1 MTTTPG
7 VTERESQLLDRVTIR
22 FAGDSG
28 DGMQLTGT
36 QFTRTAAVFGNDV
49 STFPDYPAEIRAPAG
64 SLPGVSGFQI
74 SFSASDIHTP
84 GDAPDVLVAMNP
96 AALKT
101 NLPDLPAGGALIV
114 NSDAFT
120 ASNLSKAAYASN
132 PLTDGSLKA
141 YKVFEVPIGQL
152 NARALDGLDMT
163 SKQADL
169 TKNFF
174 ALGLM
179 FWLYE
184 RSMEPTIE
192 WIDQKFSS
200 RPVIAEANARA
211 LKAGYAF
218 GETTEMFHTTYR
230 VPKAKLAP
238 GTYRNITGN
247 EATALGFLAAAN
259 LARRDLFYGSYPITP
274 ATDVLHQLAGYKSFG
289 VRTFQAEDE
298 IAAMGATIGAAYG
311 GALALTGTSG
321 PGLALKTE
329 AMGLAVM
336 TELPMVV
343 INVQRAGPSTGLPT
357 KVEQADLLQVL
368 YGRNGESPLPVVA
381 PATPAEC
388 FTLAIEASRIALKY
402 MTPVVYLSDAFVGNG
417 AEPWR
422 VPDLEDLPDISVE
435 NAVKGEGTF
444 LPYGRDPETLS
455 RPWAVP
461 GTPGL
466 EHRIGGLEKLDGL
479 GTVSYDAENHH
490 RMAVL
495 RAAKVAGIAR
505 DIPPLETLG
514 ADEGEL
520 LILGWGSTYGA
531 IRSATELLLAEGKS
545 VAHAHLRYLN
555 PFPANTA
562 EVLKRYRTVLVPELN
577 LGQLWFVI
585 RGTYL
590 VDAVSYGRVRG
601 KPFRIAEIVA
611 EAERLLAERRVT
623 R

>member
-1 MTTTPG
+1 MTTTEG
-7 VTERESQLLDRVTIR
+7 FERDVQLLDRVTIR

-36 QFTRTAAVFGNDV
+36 QFTRTAAVFGNDI

-101 NLPDLPAGGALIV
+101 NVVDVPAGGAVIV

-120 ASNLSKAAYASN
+120 PGNLGKAAYASN
-132 PLTDGSLKA
+132 PLTDGSLKQYA
-141 YKVFEVPIGQL
+141 VFEVPISTL
-152 NARALDGLDMT
+152 NASALQGLEMT
-163 SKQADL
+163 SKQVDL

-184 RSMEPTIE
+184 RSMAPTLA
-192 WIDQKFSS
+192 WIDEKFGG
-200 RPVIAEANARA
+200 RPVIAEANRRA
-211 LKAGYAF
+211 LAAGYAF

-230 VPKAKLAP
+230 VPKAKLPP

-247 EATALGFLAAAN
+247 EATALGFLAAAK
-259 LARRDLFYGSYPITP
+259 AADRDLFYGSYPITP
-274 ATDVLHQLAGYKSFG
+274 ASDILHQLSGYKSFG

-321 PGLALKTE
+321 PGVALKTE

-336 TELPMVV
+336 TELPMVIV
-343 INVQRAGPSTGLPT
+343 NVQRAGPSTGLPT
-357 KVEQADLLQVL
+357 KVEQADLFQAIF
-368 YGRNGESPLPVVA
+368 GRNGECPMPVLA
-381 PATPAEC
+381 PATPGEC
-388 FTLAIEASRIALKY
+388 FTFAVEAARIALKY
-402 MTPVVYLSDAFVGNG
+402 MTPVVYLSDAFIGNG

-422 VPDLEDLPDISVE
+422 VPSVEELPDISVP

-444 LPYGRDPETLS
+444 LPYGRDPDTLS
-455 RPWAVP
+455 RPWAIP

-479 GTVSYDAENHH
+479 GTVNYDADNHH
-490 RMAVL
+490 RMTVF
-495 RAAKVAGIAR
+495 RRDKVAGIAN
-505 DIPPLETLG
+505 DIPDLEVFG
-514 ADEGEL
+514 PDSGDL

-531 IRSATELLLAEGKS
+531 LRSAAERLQAEGKA
-545 VAHAHLRYLN
+545 VAHAHLRYLF
-555 PFPANTA
+555 PFPANTGD
-562 EVLKRYRTVLVPELN
+562 VLQRFRTVLVPELN
-577 LGQLWFVI
+577 LGQLSFVL

-590 VDAVSYGRVRG
+590 VDALSYGRVRG
-601 KPFRIAEIVA
+601 KPFRIAEIVD
-611 EAERLLAERRVT
+611 EANRILDERS
-623 R
+623 

>member
-1 MTTTPG
+1 MTTTSEG
-7 VTERESQLLDRVTIR
+7 MGHEVQLLDRVTIR

-36 QFTRTAAVFGNDV
+36 QFTRTAAVFGNDI

-101 NLPDLPAGGALIV
+101 NVGDLSAGGALIV

-120 ASNLSKAAYASN
+120 PANLSKANYASN
-132 PLTDGSLKA
+132 PLTDDSLKA
-141 YKVFEVPIGQL
+141 YKLFPVPIGTL
-152 NARALDGLDMT
+152 NANALAGLEMT
-163 SKQADL
+163 GKQVDL

-184 RSMEPTIE
+184 RSMEPTIA
-192 WIDQKFSS
+192 WIDQKFGA
-200 RPVIAEANARA
+200 RPVIAEANRRA

-218 GETTEMFHTTYR
+218 GETTEMFHQTYR
-230 VPKAKLAP
+230 VPKAKLPP

-247 EATALGFLAAAN
+247 EATALGFLAASKS
-259 LARRDLFYGSYPITP
+259 ARRDLFYGSYPITP
-274 ATDVLHQLAGYKSFG
+274 ATDILQQLAAYKSFG

-298 IAAMGATIGAAYG
+298 IAAIGSAIGAAYG

-321 PGLALKTE
+321 PGVALKTE

-336 TELPMVV
+336 TELPLV
-343 INVQRAGPSTGLPT
+343 IVNVQRAGPSTGLPT
-357 KVEQADLLQVL
+357 KVEQADLFQAIF
-368 YGRNGESPLPVVA
+368 GRNGECPMPVVA
-381 PATPAEC
+381 PATPGEC
-388 FTLAIEASRIALKY
+388 FTFAIEASRLALKY
-402 MTPVVYLSDAFVGNG
+402 MTPVLYLSDAFIGNG

-422 VPDLEDLPDISVE
+422 VPTVDELPDISVP

-444 LPYGRDPETLS
+444 LPYGRDPDTLS

-461 GTPGL
+461 GTAGL

-479 GTVSYDAENHH
+479 GTVNYDADNHH
-490 RMAVL
+490 RMTVL
-495 RAAKVAGIAR
+495 RRDKVAGIAN
-505 DIPPLETLG
+505 DIPDLDVFGPES
-514 ADEGEL
+514 GEL

-531 IRSATELLLAEGKS
+531 LRSAAELLQAEGKS
-545 VAHAHLRYLN
+545 VAHAHLRHLF
-555 PFPANTA
+555 PFPKNTGD
-562 EVLKRYRTVLVPELN
+562 VLKRFKTVLIPELN

-590 VDAVSYGRVRG
+590 VDAISYGRVRG
-601 KPFRIAEIVA
+601 KPFRISEIVD
-611 EAERLLAERRVT
+611 EANRLLAERS
-623 R
+623 